1 MSAKRD
7 YYEVL
12 GIPKDA
18 SQADVKSQYRK
29 MALKFHPDRNKTAEA
44 AEHFKEIS
52 EAYAVLSD
60 AKKRQLY
67 DSYGHKGVDSQYSTE
82 DIFQGARGSFSDIFS
97 DLFGREGG
105 FESFFGGF
113 GQNAGQ
119 RRGRDMVFRTSLTLE
134 EVLRG
139 KKVELEVRQNVACS
153 ECRATGCAP
162 GSSPKRCET
171 CGGHGRV
178 RRQQRTP
185 FGVFASVSGCPE
197 CGGEGKVIA
206 NPCRACGGSR
216 TRRGRERLSFAI
228 PPGTVDGQ
236 YTVEGKGEFVPG
248 GRSGDLIV
256 DVTVEPHRTF
266 KRDGANLHYDLEI
279 DMVDAVLGGKFTV
292 PTLDGFKDI
301 KVEAGTQPNTIV
313 RIRGRGVPYHNSG
326 RGDLYVRTVVT
337 IPQNTSREQRKLLK
351 RFREARG

>member
-12 GIPKDA
+12 GVPKGA
-18 SQADVKSQYRK
+18 QPAEIKSQYRK
-29 MALKFHPDRNKTAEA
+29 LALKFHPDRNKSDEA

-67 DSYGHKGVDSQYSTE
+67 DSYGHAGVDSQYSTE

-105 FESFFGGF
+105 FDSFFGGF
-113 GQNAGQ
+113 GQDAGP
-119 RRGRDMVFRTSLTLE
+119 RRGRDMVFRTTLTLE

-139 KKVELEVRQNVACS
+139 KKVELDVRRNVACS

-162 GSSPKRCET
+162 GTSPKRCEA
-171 CGGHGRV
+171 CGGHGRI
-178 RRQQRTP
+178 RRQQRTT
-185 FGVFASVSGCPE
+185 FGVFATVAGCPR

-206 NPCRACGGSR
+206 SPCGACGGSR
-216 TRRGRERLSFAI
+216 VRRGQERVNFAI

-236 YTVEGKGEFVPG
+236 YTIEGKGEFSPG

-256 DVTVEPHRTF
+256 DIQVEPHRTF
-266 KRDGANLHYDLEI
+266 KRDGRNLHYDLEI
-279 DMVDAVLGGKFTV
+279 DMVDAALGGKFTV
-292 PTLDGFKDI
+292 PTLDGFKEVRVDS
-301 KVEAGTQPNTIV
+301 GTQPNSIM
-313 RIRGRGVPYHNSG
+313 RLKGRGVPHHNSG
-326 RGDLYVRTVVT
+326 RGDLYVRVVVA
-337 IPQNTSREQRKLLK
+337 IPQNISREQRKLLK
-351 RFREARG
+351 KFREEG